1 MSSKVGRKVCD
12 PRNKVGS
19 KCCEASASHVG
30 GASALRGQNRKG
42 RERPRGLP
50 SGNWVLEKW
59 SEALW
64 IGGEDEVSVRCQD
77 HGLSE
82 ARQIYLAA
90 ANPTVSRE
98 ELLSLSARGPLPL
111 AEDQNEMA
119 CASHVNQSY
128 QRTTRWRGCKGGEA
142 MSDCLIQ
149 VAITK
154 WEGASFWTSAGRG
167 CDWPGFRQAQ
177 YPVSWER
184 DGSTVHIA
192 SMLVLPNSS
201 WIKPNAVNAQELWA
215 CAWEGTKSS
224 EPPSRQR

>member
-1 MSSKVGRKVCD
+1 VDRRGKQKVSS
-12 PRNKVGS
+12 
-19 KCCEASASHVG
+19 
-30 GASALRGQNRKG
+30 
-42 RERPRGLP
+42 
-50 SGNWVLEKW
+50 
-59 SEALW
+59 
-64 IGGEDEVSVRCQD
+64 RCQD

-119 CASHVNQSY
+119 CALHVKSY
-128 QRTTRWRGCKGGEA
+128 QRTTRWRGCEGGEA

-192 SMLVLPNSS
+192 SMLLLPNSS
-201 WIKPNAVNAQELWA
+201 WISPMPSMHKSLGHARGRARRAQSPRA
-215 CAWEGTKSS
+215 GNGSGFPRSFSTVYGGSTS
-224 EPPSRQR
+224 HIGMPIPPLEERL